1 MPKQIS
7 EKFNTLTTESE
18 ISSNGVGHSTM
29 QKSLGGASAEVSPEE
44 LQLAL
49 VASQNTIQ
57 ALTNEL
63 ENLKKAQTPST
74 SNSDSLNTLVE
85 LLANAVTNKHT
96 GPVDADNLNRTD
108 NFKERA
114 SVDGK
119 SLMEAQATLNM
130 YKHEP
135 KEYVSI
141 PKTFASQFGPTLSIT
156 VNGVRVSI
164 PVDGKSYKINR
175 THALHAKERIAKVDR
190 LLSDTAAN
198 IIETEA

>member
-7 EKFNTLTTESE
+7 DKFNTLTTESE
-18 ISSNGVGHSTM
+18 IGSNGVGHSTM
-29 QKSLGGASAEVSPEE
+29 QNSLGEASNEVSPEE

-49 VASQNTIQ
+49 VAQQNTIQ

-63 ENLKKAQTPST
+63 ESLKKAKAST
-74 SNSDSLNTLVE
+74 TTNSDSLNTLVE
-85 LLANAVTNKHT
+85 LLTNAVTSKNS
-96 GPVDADNLNRTD
+96 GPVDVDNLNRTD

-114 SVDGK
+114 SIDGK

-135 KEYVSI
+135 KEFVSI
-141 PKTFASQFGPTLSIT
+141 PKTFANQFGPTLSIT

-164 PVDGKSYKINR
+164 PVDGKTYKINR

>member
-7 EKFNTLTTESE
+7 EKFNTLTSESE
-18 ISSNGVGHSTM
+18 IGSNGVGHSTM
-29 QKSLGGASAEVSPEE
+29 QNSLGEASNEVSPEE
-44 LQLAL
+44 LKLAL
-49 VASQNTIQ
+49 LASQNTIQ

-63 ENLKKAQTPST
+63 ENLKKAQTPT
-74 SNSDSLNTLVE
+74 NSNSDSINTLVE
-85 LLANAVTNKHT
+85 LLANAVASKTA
-96 GPVDADNLNRTD
+96 GPVETDNINRTD
-108 NFKERA
+108 NFKERVA
-114 SVDGK
+114 VDGK

-135 KEYVSI
+135 TEYISI
-141 PKTFASQFGPTLSIT
+141 PKTFANQFGPTLSIT

-190 LLSDTAAN
+190 LLSDTSAN
-198 IIETEA
+198 IVETEA